1 MRLNAQFLCKA
12 ALNTASKVGAIDGNV
27 IIDAGGKYQQTGSNL
42 IAGMGA
48 DSDKDT
54 ANISNAPDRGNTIV
68 RAQQINIDNVI
79 DVYTNQ
85 SKQKSKTSGLTVS
98 VSNSLVDSVQSIN
111 GLVDAGGNTDSTR
124 MKGMAAIAGTLKA
137 KALAKETSKA
147 AQGLAGGI
155 NADSL
160 KGLGNTRI
168 QATIGSQKSQSSS
181 SSSTGKVQGSTIT
194 TNNLALIATGA
205 GSCECWKLYTV

>member
-12 ALNTASKVGAIDGNV
+12 ALNTASKAGAIDGNV
-27 IIDAGGKYQQTGSNL
+27 IISAGGKYQQTGSNL

-48 DSDKDT
+48 DTELSL
-54 ANISNAPDRGNTIV
+54 NATDRGNTVV
-68 RAQQINIDNVI
+68 RAKSINIDNAM

-181 SSSTGKVQGSTIT
+181 SSSTGRVQGSTIT

-205 GSCECWKLYTV
+205 GSCECWKLYTVWND